1 MPKVV
6 ELTKIKYDLT
16 RNFTSANGHAY
27 TAGNLILW
35 TRADDSSRFDD
46 QGSGGH
52 TITTSRAMHRPNSGP
67 LIDTNLNNL
76 RSTIQ
81 FSTFAGAI
89 IQDAADLS
97 FGDGSSSDTSF
108 SMSLWIK
115 LVDLS
120 STTYLI
126 QKYGASGYE
135 YHVYYSGG
143 SLVARLY
150 KNNSSTQFLGFSAS
164 ASLVANEWAHI
175 VFTYTASGTTTN
187 RGSFYL
193 NGSAL
198 STTGADA
205 NSYTFMK
212 PGSSNLNV
220 APTQQR
226 KTTHKINRLLFT
238 SLLSGRVEFC
248 RLRTS
253 QPFMM

>member
-67 LIDTNLNNL
+67 LIDANLNNL

-81 FSTFAGAI
+81 FSTFAGAL

-97 FGDGSSSDTSF
+97 FGDAFSGSDTSF

-126 QKYGASGYE
+126 QKYGSSGYE

-143 SLVARLY
+143 TLQARLY
-150 KNNSSTQFLGFSAS
+150 KNNSPIQYLGFQAT
-164 ASLVANEWAHI
+164 AAVVANEWAHI

-205 NSYTFMK
+205 SSYT
-212 PGSSNLNV
+212 L
-220 APTQQR
+220 
-226 KTTHKINRLLFT
+226 I
-238 SLLSGRVEFC
+238 
-248 RLRTS
+248 LRS
-253 QPFMM
+253 